1 MKLRIPCTIT
11 CLACIVTGV
20 APFPASASSP
30 NPQETRGAAS
40 KKLVIHAGALID
52 VEAGTVLSDKWI
64 LVDGDRI
71 VAIQSQ
77 SPSEREIVD
86 WSGYTV
92 LPGLTDTHTHLL
104 GAEQSANIAAPL
116 LKSGAED
123 ALLGVKNARS
133 TLMAGFTSVRDVGCY
148 RAFTDVALR
157 NAINDGVVLGPRM
170 SVAGAYITV
179 SGGGGEVTGLAP
191 DVGIPADMRRGVANN
206 ARE

>member
-86 WSGYTV
+86 WSG
-92 LPGLTDTHTHLL
+92 DR
-104 GAEQSANIAAPL
+104 
-116 LKSGAED
+116 KSTR
-123 ALLGVKNARS
+123 LNS
-133 TLMAGFTSVRDVGCY
+133 SH
-148 RAFTDVALR
+148 
-157 NAINDGVVLGPRM
+157 
-170 SVAGAYITV
+170 
-179 SGGGGEVTGLAP
+179 
-191 DVGIPADMRRGVANN
+191 
-206 ARE
+206 